1 MDQENNLLI
10 RVSRRAM
17 ACEFEVCFPADT
29 CENGTDFALESLDLV
44 EDLEQRLSFFQPASG
59 VNRINA
65 LAAESPVEV
74 APDLFNL
81 LRLALQLHD
90 ETEGA
95 YDITSTPLWE
105 AWGFARRAGEIP
117 SDAQL
122 AAAKACVGSH
132 LIELDPASNTVRFR
146 KPGVRIN
153 LASIG
158 KGYALDVSGERLR
171 ELGMADFLLHGGQ
184 SSVLAHGSPRSA
196 GVQSRSVGVSPAL
209 ANAGGTPA
217 LRGMPPVLHSRPRPW
232 DVGLADPRRPGHR
245 LAVVRL
251 HDRALGTSGGQFQS
265 FRHQGRRY
273 GHILDPR
280 SGLPADGVL
289 STTVVAATA
298 AMADALSTAFY
309 VMGPER
315 SLAYCKTHPTIGMVM
330 FCRAPRGDEV
340 QVQIAGLD
348 DNDMELMVADG

>member
-17 ACEFEVCFPADT
+17 ACEFEVCFPADR

-44 EDLEQRLSFFQPASG
+44 ENLEQRLSFFQPASD
-59 VNRINA
+59 VSRINA
-65 LAAESPVEV
+65 LAAESPVQVE
-74 APDLFNL
+74 PGLFNL

-122 AAAKACVGSH
+122 ATAKACVGSH
-132 LIELDPASNTVRFR
+132 LVELDAANHTVRFR

-158 KGYALDVSGERLR
+158 KGYALDACADRLLK
-171 ELGMADFLLHGGQ
+171 LGMTDFLFHGGQ
-184 SSVLAHGSPRSA
+184 SSVVARGVPSMTAGSNP
-196 GVQSRSVGVSPAL
+196 Q
-209 ANAGGTPA
+209 
-217 LRGMPPVLHSRPRPW
+217 PW
-232 DVGLADPRRPGHR
+232 EVGLADPRRPGHR

-251 HDRALGTSGGQFQS
+251 RDRALGTSGGQFQS

-280 SGLPADGVL
+280 SGQPAEGAL
-289 STTVVAATA
+289 STTVSAPTA
-298 AMADALSTAFY
+298 ALADALSTAFY
-309 VMGPER
+309 VMGPEK
-315 SLAYCKTHPTIGMVM
+315 SLAYCKTHPAIGMVM
-330 FCRAPRGDEV
+330 FCRAPRGDNVE
-340 QVQIAGLD
+340 IHRAGL
-348 DNDMELMVADG
+348 NDMELTVADG